1 MDQACRNI
9 AHTDSDLR
17 IERLFD
23 APRALVYEAW
33 TNPALLSQWWGP
45 AHYPA
50 THLDMDVRPGGRWR
64 NCLTS
69 VETGE
74 DLWQNGMF
82 TEVVPLEKLVFT
94 FVWEETGERGETN
107 TVIITFADFPAGG
120 GGNQTLVTLTQQPFQ
135 SAHEAEGHGD
145 GWWSSFDRL
154 HTLLSF
160 PMEIS
165 A

>member
-1 MDQACRNI
+1 MDGACRDI
-9 AHTDSDLR
+9 IHTDRDLR

-33 TNPALLSQWWGP
+33 INPALLSQWWGP

-50 THLDMDVRPGGRWR
+50 THLEMDVRPGGRWR

-74 DLWQNGMF
+74 ALWQNGAF

-94 FVWEETGERGETN
+94 FVWEEGGERGEAN
-107 TVIITFADFPAGG
+107 TVVITFTDRGS
-120 GGNQTLVTLTQQPFQ
+120 QTLVTLTQRPFQ

>member
-1 MDQACRNI
+1 MDRACGNI

-33 TNPALLSQWWGP
+33 TNPVLLSQWWGP

-69 VETGE
+69 VETGD
-74 DLWQNGMF
+74 DLWQNGIF

-94 FVWEETGERGETN
+94 FVWEEAGERGEAN
-107 TVIITFADFPAGG
+107 MVVITFADRGS
-120 GGNQTLVTLTQQPFQ
+120 QTLVTLIQQPFQ

>member
-1 MDQACRNI
+1 
-9 AHTDSDLR
+9 
-17 IERLFD
+17 
-23 APRALVYEAW
+23 
-33 TNPALLSQWWGP
+33 
-45 AHYPA
+45 
-50 THLDMDVRPGGRWR
+50 MDVRPGSRWR

-74 DLWQNGMF
+74 DLWQNGVF
-82 TEVVPLEKLVFT
+82 IEVAPPEKLVFT
-94 FVWEETGERGETN
+94 FVWEEAGERGEAN
-107 TVIITFADFPAGG
+107 TVTVTFEDQGR
-120 GGNQTLVTLTQQPFQ
+120 QTLVTLIQQPFH

-154 HTLLSF
+154 QTLLSF

>member
-1 MDQACRNI
+1 MDDACRNI
-9 AHTDSDLR
+9 VHTDRELR

-45 AHYPA
+45 AHYPS
-50 THLDMDVRPGGRWR
+50 TQLDMDVRPGGRWR

-74 DLWQNGMF
+74 GLWQNGVF
-82 TEVVPLEKLVFT
+82 TEVAPLEKLVFT
-94 FVWEETGERGETN
+94 FVWEEAGERGEAN
-107 TVIITFADFPAGG
+107 TVTVTFEDRER
-120 GGNQTLVTLTQQPFQ
+120 QTLVTLIQQPFL

-154 HTLLSF
+154 QTLLSF

>member
-1 MDQACRNI
+1 MDDACRNI
-9 AHTDSDLR
+9 VHTDRELR

-45 AHYPA
+45 AHYPS
-50 THLDMDVRPGGRWR
+50 TQLDMDVRPGGRWR

-74 DLWQNGMF
+74 GLCQNGVF
-82 TEVVPLEKLVFT
+82 TEVAPLEKLVFT
-94 FVWEETGERGETN
+94 FVWEEAGERGEAN
-107 TVIITFADFPAGG
+107 TVTVTFEDRER
-120 GGNQTLVTLTQQPFQ
+120 QTLVTLIQRPFL

-154 HTLLSF
+154 QTLLSF

>member
-1 MDQACRNI
+1 MPESMDGACRNI

-50 THLDMDVRPGGRWR
+50 THIAMDVREGGSWR

-69 VETGE
+69 VETG
-74 DLWQNGMF
+74 DALWQNGAF

-94 FVWEETGERGETN
+94 FVWEEAGERGEAN
-107 TVIITFADFPAGG
+107 TVVITFADQGH
-120 GGNQTLVTLTQQPFQ
+120 QTLVTLTQQPFQ

>member
-1 MDQACRNI
+1 MDRACGNI

-50 THLDMDVRPGGRWR
+50 THLDMDVRPGGGWR

-69 VETGE
+69 VETGD
-74 DLWQNGMF
+74 DLWQNGIF

-94 FVWEETGERGETN
+94 FVWEEAGERGEAN
-107 TVIITFADFPAGG
+107 MVVITFADRGS
-120 GGNQTLVTLTQQPFQ
+120 QTLVTLIQQPFQ

>member
-1 MDQACRNI
+1 MRDGACRNI
-9 AHTDSDLR
+9 AHTERDLR

-45 AHYPA
+45 VHYPA

-64 NCLTS
+64 NGLTS

-74 DLWQNGMF
+74 TLWQNGVF

-94 FVWEETGERGETN
+94 FVWEEAGERGEAN
-107 TVIITFADFPAGG
+107 TVVITFQDRGH
-120 GGNQTLVTLTQQPFQ
+120 QTLVTLTQQPFL

>member
-1 MDQACRNI
+1 MDRACRNI
-9 AHTDSDLR
+9 AYSDRDLR

-64 NCLTS
+64 NGLTS

-74 DLWQNGMF
+74 GLWQNGTF

-94 FVWEETGERGETN
+94 FVWEEAGERGEAN
-107 TVIITFADFPAGG
+107 MVVITFSDQGT
-120 GGNQTLVTLTQQPFQ
+120 QTLVTLTQQPFL